1 MPAPLFKNLQ
11 ILNSRGRQQRGN
23 YCTWLSVVFSSNC
36 GWPAREEAHQWP
48 HEVIQEPR
56 EAGRQRVRGRG
67 AEVRAD
73 AAADHGR
80 GEQLASLTPA
90 LSHGQANMMSQVRE
104 PPYHPT
110 TLWQYTL
117 YSVVLVQDGKRLVLN
132 LFCLTWKQIMVGVRS
147 LLVHSSHQLSDTV
160 SVPCTKFAQLLR
172 AFGTKKQLNIN

>member
-1 MPAPLFKNLQ
+1 MLAPLFKNLQ

-48 HEVIQEPR
+48 DEVLQEPR

-73 AAADHGR
+73 AAADHGC
-80 GEQLASLTPA
+80 GEKLATLTPA
-90 LSHGQANMMSQVRE
+90 LSHGQENIMSQRI
-104 PPYHPT
+104 PPSGIET
-110 TLWQYTL
+110 TFSLI
-117 YSVVLVQDGKRLVLN
+117 QDGGMLCKEFLS
-132 LFCLTWKQIMVGVRS
+132 FCLTWWQIMVGVRS

>member
-1 MPAPLFKNLQ
+1 MLAPLFKNLQ

-36 GWPAREEAHQWP
+36 GWPARAEAHQWP

-90 LSHGQANMMSQVRE
+90 LSHGQANIMSQVRE
-104 PPYHPT
+104 T
-110 TLWQYTL
+110 LLQGLWQHAVWSRMEGCYLCREILSFLILFDLKTDHGGCEKFVGAFIPSAFRHSQC
-117 YSVVLVQDGKRLVLN
+117 SVH
-132 LFCLTWKQIMVGVRS
+132 QICT
-147 LLVHSSHQLSDTV
+147 SSAES
-160 SVPCTKFAQLLR
+160 FW
-172 AFGTKKQLNIN
+172 N

>member
-1 MPAPLFKNLQ
+1 MLAPLFKNLQ

-36 GWPAREEAHQWP
+36 GWPARAEAHQWP

-90 LSHGQANMMSQVRE
+90 LSHGQANIMSQVRE
-104 PPYHPT
+104 T
-110 TLWQYTL
+110 LLQGLWQHAVWSRIEGCYVKKF
-117 YSVVLVQDGKRLVLN
+117 SLN
-132 LFCLTWKQIMVGVRS
+132 SFCLTWKQIMVGVRS